1 MIQRL
6 SKQFWVIEKQ
16 LGDSLM
22 NQLKQI
28 VDNID
33 RGKPKMK
40 NKLAGQ
46 LDDEYPITYSDDVM
60 KFINSSLLE
69 HKDKINSYEKSY
81 RAPTHYDTLKLE
93 ITNQQSWINFQKKY
107 EYNPFHRHSG
117 DFSFVIW
124 YKIPYTS
131 EDEANN
137 GPGQGKKKNKNG
149 CFSFIYDEKEA
160 DIRETVYLG
169 DTKSEGTFLLF
180 PAALPHLVYPF
191 FSTNEERISFSGNLF
206 LKTDEEAHKK
216 IKVNKLV

>member
-16 LGDSLM
+16 LDDSLM

-131 EDEANN
+131 EDEVNS
-137 GPGQGKKKNKNG
+137 GPGQGKQKNKNG

-160 DIRETVYLG
+160 DIREAVYLG
-169 DTKSEGTFLLF
+169 DTKSEGTLLLF